1 MKAELQE
8 KLYSKYPKIFR
19 QKDLP
24 MNQTC
29 MCWGIE
35 CGDGWYDILDTLCAW
50 IQNRIDWQNRKEETV
65 GQVEAVQVKEK
76 FGGLRFYING
86 GDEEIYAAI
95 SMAEALSY
103 RVCEICGSRGRQ
115 TKSGWIETL
124 CDKHAAERGLTLR
137 NEEQNDEEE

>member
-1 MKAELQE
+1 MRAELQE
-8 KLYSKYPKIFR
+8 KLYKKYPKIFQ

-50 IQNRIDWQNRKEETV
+50 IQNRVDWRNREEETIS
-65 GQVEAVQVKEK
+65 QVEAVQVKEK
-76 FGGLRFYING
+76 FGGLRFYIQG

-103 RVCEICGSRGRQ
+103 RVCEICGSCGRQ
-115 TKSGWIETL
+115 TKSVWIETL
-124 CDKHAAERGLTLR
+124 CEKHAAERGLTLR